1 MDKIAT
7 KFTSLAEYYK
17 ILYQLLT
24 LIKSIKI
31 FYIVFFLIILTVSS
45 FFEISLLGFLF
56 VLIKA
61 FMDPNYYQGNF
72 FFKFFLDIFSIKTN
86 SQLILYLSLFFI
98 LTCII
103 AGIFRLFYPK
113 RSFF

>member
-1 MDKIAT
+1 MSKILS
-7 KFTSLAEYYK
+7 KFTSLTEYYK

-24 LIKSIKI
+24 KIKTIKTLYVI
-31 FYIVFFLIILTVSS
+31 LFLNVLIISA

-72 FFKFFLDIFSIKTN
+72 FFKFFLNIFNIKN
-86 SQLILYLSLFFI
+86 NAQLILFLSLFFI
-98 LTCII
+98 LACII
-103 AGIFRLFYPK
+103 AGIFRLFYEPN
-113 RSFF
+113 R